1 MITQK
6 KTISIITPTYNHE
19 RFVAQCIESVLG
31 QDYTNWEMI
40 IIDDG
45 STDNTPNIIKRYTTD
60 KRIKYVRQ
68 EHRGIDYLC
77 DSYNKALSLS
87 EGEYIA
93 ICEGDDW
100 WPPYK
105 LTIQLEDLEKNRD
118 AVMSY
123 GYTYVVSIDGE
134 LEDFIPQKGIPL
146 SARENNPV
154 GKAALYMMTPWYFT
168 FAFPVSVVIRKT
180 ALEEIGGF
188 QRLPYI
194 PIVDYPTFLQLTL
207 KGRFVFN
214 EKVLGFWRRHPE
226 STTKKKI
233 YLILKGVY
241 EYMQIFLK
249 ENRNKLNVE
258 DKELERIFRKWDD
271 FKAIQHFLAGAYCLN
286 KNRWDKAIRSFRE
299 GLSLS
304 KGFTEKSALLV
315 GIVFA
320 HLHLRIDPLLRLFGY
335 GSVNKILDKAMII
348 DKDSIDKE
356 LAGEKT

>member
-1 MITQK
+1 M
-6 KTISIITPTYNHE
+6 ISIITLTYNHE
-19 RFVAQCIESVLG
+19 RFIAQCIESVLN
-31 QDYTNWEMI
+31 QTYSNWEMI

-45 STDNTPNIIKRYTTD
+45 STDNTPHIIKRYTTD

-87 EGEYIA
+87 KGEYIA

-105 LTIQLEDLEKNRD
+105 LAIQFEDLESNKD
-118 AVMSY
+118 AVSSY
-123 GYTYVVSIDGE
+123 GYTHVVSIDGE
-134 LEDFIPQKGIPL
+134 SEGFIPQKGIPL
-146 SARENNPV
+146 SARENNPI
-154 GKAALYMMTPWYFT
+154 GKAALYMMTPWYFAFT
-168 FAFPVSVVIRKT
+168 FPVSVVIRKT

-188 QRLPYI
+188 QRLPHI
-194 PIVDYPTFLQLTL
+194 PLVDYPTFLQLTL

-214 EKVLGFWRRHPE
+214 EKVLGFWRRHPD

-241 EYMQIFLK
+241 EYMQMFLK
-249 ENRNKLNVE
+249 ENRNRLNVE
-258 DKELERIFRKWDD
+258 DKELKKVFAKWDD
-271 FKAIQHFLAGAYCLN
+271 LKATQHFLAGAYCLN
-286 KNRWDKAIRSFRE
+286 KNRWDRAKGAFRE
-299 GLSLS
+299 GLPLARWPV
-304 KGFTEKSALLV
+304 GKSALLT
-315 GIVFA
+315 GIIFA

-335 GSVNKILDKAMII
+335 GSVNNILDKAMII
-348 DKDSIDKE
+348 DKDSLDKE